1 MQGPDFILIGQQ
13 RAGTR
18 WLYDQLRSS
27 DRFWMPPIKEISYFK
42 GSIFKKAELH
52 QLLEMTRGG
61 DCADLSEADL
71 ACLRHLE
78 HLPNNRAITS
88 GDYLRIF
95 SFKGDRISGDI
106 TPKYEK
112 IPKKKIIDVWN
123 LVPDAKLVY
132 LIRNPVD
139 RIESAIGMFINKGR
153 LNPECLSNVEAMEK
167 ILMAG
172 MFVLRMS
179 PTSTWKNWSSIFSE
193 RNMGYW
199 FFDDIRERPDT
210 VRDQI
215 ASFLGAKGC
224 AFALPA
230 GYNRKEGD
238 KKLRLEP
245 NVRDYIRHRLD
256 GEINAAKA
264 FFGSRAAEWR

>member
-132 LIRNPVD
+132 LIRVPVQRRGDGKNPHGRDVCASHVANLNLEELVVD
-139 RIESAIGMFINKGR
+139 IFGTEHG
-153 LNPECLSNVEAMEK
+153 
-167 ILMAG
+167 IL
-172 MFVLRMS
+172 VLRRYPGKTRHGS
-179 PTSTWKNWSSIFSE
+179 
-193 RNMGYW
+193 
-199 FFDDIRERPDT
+199 RPDR
-210 VRDQI
+210 VLPRRQGLCIRLARGLQPERGRQEI
-215 ASFLGAKGC
+215 ATGT
-224 AFALPA
+224 
-230 GYNRKEGD
+230 
-238 KKLRLEP
+238 
-245 NVRDYIRHRLD
+245 
-256 GEINAAKA
+256 
-264 FFGSRAAEWR
+264 